1 MKRRANDGAQA
12 GVSLV
17 ELLVSI
23 SILGVAF
30 VAILGA
36 VSANFAAD
44 DLHRQLTTADTW
56 LRRYGEAVH
65 AAPYVA
71 CARPV
76 NYRPALDPA
85 PPPGFARRL
94 VSVEYWDGNATAAF
108 GGSRAACISAGDTGI
123 QRVTIRV
130 TTAGRARPV
139 AETLVIFKRTT
150 P

>member
-1 MKRRANDGAQA
+1 MKRHPSSRPQS

-23 SILGVAF
+23 SIIGVAF
-30 VAILGA
+30 VVILGA
-36 VSANFAAD
+36 VSANFMAGG
-44 DLHRQLTTADTW
+44 LHRQLTTGDAW

-71 CARPV
+71 CARTN
-76 NYRPALDPA
+76 NYLPALDPA
-85 PPPGFARRL
+85 PPGFARQL

-108 GGSRAACISAGDTGI
+108 GALRPACVSAGDRGL
-123 QRVTIRV
+123 QRITVRV
-130 TTAGRARPV
+130 TTAGPRPI
-139 AETLVIFKRTT
+139 AETLVIFKRA